1 MAVKTKD
8 EILQSL
14 RSIIGE
20 STDDNAIEL
29 LEDITDTINDYDE
42 KTKEDWKAK
51 YDELDETWKKKYK
64 ERFFNDDIEI
74 EKEKEK
80 EKEKEDEKEDEKDET
95 EITFNDI
102 FID

>member
-8 EILQSL
+8 EILQSVK
-14 RSIIGE
+14 SIIGE

-42 KTKEDWKAK
+42 KTKVDWKAK

-80 EKEKEDEKEDEKDET
+80 EEEKEEEKDET

>member
-8 EILQSL
+8 EILQSVK
-14 RSIIGE
+14 SIIGE
-20 STDDNAIEL
+20 STDDNVIEL

-80 EKEKEDEKEDEKDET
+80 EKAKEIEEEKDEI

-102 FID
+102 FE

>member
-8 EILQSL
+8 EILQSVK
-14 RSIIGE
+14 SIIGE
-20 STDDNAIEL
+20 STDDNVIEL

-51 YDELDETWKKKYK
+51 YDELDEMWKKKYK

-74 EKEKEK
+74 EKEKDK
-80 EKEKEDEKEDEKDET
+80 EKEEEKEEKDEI

-102 FID
+102 FD

>member
-8 EILQSL
+8 EILQNL

-20 STDDNAIEL
+20 STDDSAIEL

-74 EKEKEK
+74 EKDKEK
-80 EKEKEDEKEDEKDET
+80 EEEKDEI

-102 FID
+102 FE

>member
-8 EILQSL
+8 EILQSVK
-14 RSIIGE
+14 SIIGE

-42 KTKEDWKAK
+42 KTKEDWKTK
-51 YDELDETWKKKYK
+51 YEELDESWKKKYK
-64 ERFFNDDIEI
+64 ERFFNDDTEI

-80 EKEKEDEKEDEKDET
+80 EKEKEIEEKKDET

-102 FID
+102 FE

>member
-8 EILQSL
+8 EILQSVK
-14 RSIIGE
+14 SIIGE

-51 YDELDETWKKKYK
+51 YAELDETWKKKYK
-64 ERFFNDDIEI
+64 ERFFNDDTEI

-80 EKEKEDEKEDEKDET
+80 EIEEEKDET

-102 FID
+102 FE

>member
-42 KTKEDWKAK
+42 KAKEDWKAK
-51 YDELDETWKKKYK
+51 YDELDEMWKKKYK

-80 EKEKEDEKEDEKDET
+80 EKEIEEEKDET

>member
-8 EILQSL
+8 EILQNL

-20 STDDNAIEL
+20 STDDNVIEL

-80 EKEKEDEKEDEKDET
+80 EKEDEKEDEKNET

-102 FID
+102 FE

>member
-8 EILQSL
+8 EILQSVK
-14 RSIIGE
+14 SIIGE

-42 KTKEDWKAK
+42 RTKEDWKAK

-64 ERFFNDDIEI
+64 ERFFNDDTEMEQ
-74 EKEKEK
+74 EKDK
-80 EKEKEDEKEDEKDET
+80 EKDET

-102 FID
+102 FE

>member
-8 EILQSL
+8 EILQSVK
-14 RSIIGE
+14 SIIGE
-20 STDDNAIEL
+20 STDDNVIEL

-80 EKEKEDEKEDEKDET
+80 EKEKEIEEEKDET

-102 FID
+102 FE

>member
-8 EILQSL
+8 EILQSIK
-14 RSIIGE
+14 SIIGE

-80 EKEKEDEKEDEKDET
+80 EEEKEEEKDEI

-102 FID
+102 FND

>member
-8 EILQSL
+8 EILQSVK
-14 RSIIGE
+14 SIIGE

-64 ERFFNDDIEI
+64 ERFFNDDTEI

-80 EKEKEDEKEDEKDET
+80 EKEKEIEEEKDET

-102 FID
+102 FDE

>member
-8 EILQSL
+8 EILQSV

-20 STDDNAIEL
+20 STDDNVLEL

-42 KTKEDWKAK
+42 KTKENWKAK

-80 EKEKEDEKEDEKDET
+80 EKEKEIEEEKDEI

-102 FID
+102 FE

>member
-8 EILQSL
+8 EILQSVK
-14 RSIIGE
+14 SIIGE

-51 YDELDETWKKKYK
+51 YDKLDETWKKKYK
-64 ERFFNDDIEI
+64 ERFFNDEI
-74 EKEKEK
+74 EDDNKGKEKEK
-80 EKEKEDEKEDEKDET
+80 EKEIEEEKDET

-102 FID
+102 FE

>member
-8 EILQSL
+8 EILQSVK
-14 RSIIGE
+14 SIIGE

-51 YDELDETWKKKYK
+51 YDELDESWKKKYK
-64 ERFFNDDIEI
+64 ERFFNDDTEI

-80 EKEKEDEKEDEKDET
+80 EKKKEIEEEKDET

-102 FID
+102 FE